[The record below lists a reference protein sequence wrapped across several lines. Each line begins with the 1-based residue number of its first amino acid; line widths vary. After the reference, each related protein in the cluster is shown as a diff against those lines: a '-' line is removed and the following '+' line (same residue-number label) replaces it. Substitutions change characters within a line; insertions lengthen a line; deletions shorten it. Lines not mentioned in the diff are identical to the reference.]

1 MSVTAF
7 QADLK
12 PMSDFP
18 KTIRN
23 PERGSYRCLLFG
35 LILLSCSTPSLADN
49 GFGHWSAYLS
59 DTPLP
64 QPNRALYLASKLTP
78 GPLRQAIESCD
89 SGLEPHRFSIA
100 HRGAPALFPE
110 HTRESYL
117 AAARQGAGVIECD
130 VTFTKD
136 GELVCRHS
144 QCDLHRTTNILE
156 TPLREKC
163 RTPFRGAGDDQPA
176 SVECCTSDLTLA
188 EFRSL
193 CGKHDTANPDA
204 KTRAGYMH
212 GARTLAP
219 QQYPGC
225 GTLMTLSDSIE
236 LISRL
241 DRAHAPELKA
251 ADAQLPYSQTAYA
264 QLLIDHYND
273 HNIAPENV
281 FVQSFN
287 PEDVAYWLRA
297 APEFGRQALLLDSR
311 DAHIDIK
318 DPSDPGVAGVG
329 PSFAALRAMGV
340 RFLAPPLYFLIRN
353 ENGVMVPS
361 DYAKQARAAGLQLVA
376 WTLERSGPIA
386 DLIKHRDGRTYY
398 YRTVVDA
405 LKDEGDVLRVL
416 HLLASE
422 VGVSGVFSDWPE
434 TTTTYANCVLER

>member
-1 MSVTAF
+1 MSATAF
-7 QADLK
+7 QTEQK
-12 PMSDFP
+12 PMSDFL
-18 KTIRN
+18 KTVTS
-23 PERGSYRCLLFG
+23 PEPRIYRHLLLG
-35 LILLSCSTPSLADN
+35 LLLLSGSAPALANN
-49 GFGHWSAYLS
+49 GFGHWSAYVS
-59 DTPLP
+59 DEPP
-64 QPNRALYLASKLTP
+64 QQPSRALYLASKLAP

-89 SGLEPHRFSIA
+89 TGLQPHRFSIA

-110 HTRESYL
+110 HTQESYL

-163 RTPFRGAGDDQPA
+163 RTPFQGADAEQAA

-193 CGKHDTANPDA
+193 CGKHDAANPSA

-212 GARTLAP
+212 GASTLAP

-236 LISRL
+236 LISGL
-241 DRAHAPELKA
+241 GRAHAPELKA
-251 ADAQLPYSQTAYA
+251 ADAQLPYSQAAYA
-264 QLLIDHYND
+264 QLLIDHYRD
-273 HNIAPENV
+273 HNIAAENV

-287 PEDVAYWLRA
+287 PEDVAYWLRE
-297 APEFGRQALLLDSR
+297 APEFGRQAVLLDSR
-311 DAHIDIK
+311 DAHIDLEN
-318 DPSDPGVAGVG
+318 PSDPGAAGVG
-329 PSFAALRAMGV
+329 PSFAALKAMGV
-340 RFLAPPLYFLIRN
+340 RFLAPPLYFLIRTD
-353 ENGVMVPS
+353 NGVMLPS
-361 DYAKQARAAGLQLVA
+361 DYAIQARATGLQLVA
-376 WTLERSGPIA
+376 WTLERSGPIK
-386 DLIKHRDGRTYY
+386 DLIKHRDGRAYY
-398 YRTVVDA
+398 YRSVVDA
-405 LKDEGDVLRVL
+405 LRDEGDVLRVL